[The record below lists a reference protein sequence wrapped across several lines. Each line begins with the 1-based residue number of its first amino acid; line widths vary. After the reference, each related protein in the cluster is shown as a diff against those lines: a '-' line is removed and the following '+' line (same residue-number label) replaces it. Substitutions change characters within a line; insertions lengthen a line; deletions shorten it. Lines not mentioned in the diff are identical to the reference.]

1 VTQRTGAGRPERP
14 IDEDSP
20 FAEFASR
27 LRTLRMT
34 AELSVRDLATLTNY
48 SASSISAAASGRT
61 LPSLDLTL
69 AIATVCGED
78 PTAWTK
84 LWHEQA
90 VTRRTSRAETGESG
104 GRRTPDTNPLFE
116 SAGVAP
122 RSANADIFLP
132 DEGNESAKIDP
143 RILGDNGSDGTRRE
157 DPAKGHTASPRSGL
171 RIHVSTVSG
180 QKVLV
185 AEGTRLVFGRGPG
198 VDLIIAAGRGLSRR
212 AGLVTAMATGAWIA
226 NISRTHAL
234 YVEGDGYQ
242 VRLPRMEHDGEPA
255 NGWFVHGGTALV
267 GSRAMLDEGQSLVVT
282 VTGHYDTAAQPDGR
296 HAGAEFATAGT
307 GAGRT
312 GNHATGTGL
321 VDEGEWTDEVRV
333 GGASRRPGADD
344 AAAGLAYA
352 DLADA
357 GPGGDGTLL
366 PFYLDP
372 MTKLFLVA
380 LIWCRPWLDDPSA
393 TTPLPRTQE
402 IARGALE
409 VTGAYHEL
417 ERFDTDAEYRDLL
430 SARVAEHIKVLR
442 RKITDRGLAA
452 ADVRLSDEVA
462 VRILIEHGIL
472 TPADLSRLD
481 DPAWRSRQ
489 EDLWW
494 TQS

>member
-1 VTQRTGAGRPERP
+1 MP
-14 IDEDSP
+14 
-20 FAEFASR
+20 
-27 LRTLRMT
+27 LR
-34 AELSVRDLATLTNY
+34 S
-48 SASSISAAASGRT
+48 
-61 LPSLDLTL
+61 
-69 AIATVCGED
+69 
-78 PTAWTK
+78 
-84 LWHEQA
+84 
-90 VTRRTSRAETGESG
+90 
-104 GRRTPDTNPLFE
+104 
-116 SAGVAP
+116 
-122 RSANADIFLP
+122 
-132 DEGNESAKIDP
+132 
-143 RILGDNGSDGTRRE
+143 
-157 DPAKGHTASPRSGL
+157 
-171 RIHVSTVSG
+171 HVSTASG

-212 AGLVTAMATGAWIA
+212 AGLVTAMAAGAWIA

-255 NGWFVHGGTALV
+255 NGWFVHAGTALV
-267 GSRAMLDEGQSLVVT
+267 GSRAMLDEGQSLIVT
-282 VTGHYDTAAQPDGR
+282 VTGQYDAAVRPVGRDAGAGLADAGLAAAAAELAGAGAGAGTGAVQAGAAQ
-296 HAGAEFATAGT
+296 A

-312 GNHATGTGL
+312 GTGQAGAGRAGVGRAGAGRAGSRVNGTGAGL
-321 VDEGEWTDEVRV
+321 ADEGERTDEVHA
-333 GGASRRPGADD
+333 ASAAGQSETES
-344 AAAGLAYA
+344 AAADA
-352 DLADA
+352 DPALGAA
-357 GPGGDGTLL
+357 GVNQSGDGTLL

-393 TTPLPRTQE
+393 TRPLPRTPE

-417 ERFDTDAEYRDLL
+417 ERFDADQEYHDLL

-442 RKITDRGLAA
+442 RKIADRGLAA

-462 VRILIEHGIL
+462 VRILIEHGII
-472 TPADLSRLD
+472 TSADLSRLD